1 MTARRH
7 GAGSALVALL
17 GVGLIASPGAVGQR
31 GTGTV
36 TGLVSLTAAKAA
48 PLAVSPYGRRGVPP
62 KRSTSPPD
70 IRNVIVYVAG
80 HTPGSPPPPLRA
92 RVAQRDEQFLPQV
105 TAVTT
110 GSSVEFP
117 NEDPFFHNVFSL
129 SKAAQFDLRRYPP
142 GSSRT
147 ETFTKPG
154 IVKVFC
160 HLHAQMTALI
170 MVLDHPWFVIPR
182 DDGTFTLPPVPAGEL
197 TVVAWHERIGERR
210 ERVRVVSGETTTLS
224 FTLPVLEPTP

>member
-1 MTARRH
+1 MMAR
-7 GAGSALVALL
+7 L
-17 GVGLIASPGAVGQR
+17 R
-31 GTGTV
+31 GTG
-36 TGLVSLTAAKAA
+36 GLVVLLWMGLWSAPVATGQSGSGTITGSVRLAAVKTA

-70 IRNVIVYVAG
+70 IRNVIVYITG
-80 HTPGSPPPPLRA
+80 RTPSSPPPPMRA
-92 RVAQRDEQFLPQV
+92 RLAQRDEQFVPRV

-129 SKAAQFDLRRYPP
+129 SRAAQFDLRRYPS

-147 ETFTKPG
+147 EIFTKAG

-170 MVLDHPWFVIPR
+170 MVLDHPWFVIPS
-182 DDGTFTLPPVPAGEL
+182 DDGTFTLPGVPPGEL
-197 TVVAWHERIGERR
+197 SVVAWHERIGERR
-210 ERVRVVSGETTTLS
+210 EVVRVIAGETTSLS

>member
-1 MTARRH
+1 
-7 GAGSALVALL
+7 VAL
-17 GVGLIASPGAVGQR
+17 GQG
-31 GTGTV
+31 GTGTIIGSV
-36 TGLVSLTAAKAA
+36 RLAAAKAT

-70 IRNVIVYVAG
+70 IRNVIVYVTGRTA
-80 HTPGSPPPPLRA
+80 SSLPPPMRA
-92 RVAQRDEQFLPQV
+92 RVVQRDEQFLPRV

-129 SKAAQFDLRRYPP
+129 SKAAQFDLRRYPS

-160 HLHAQMTALI
+160 HLHAQMNALI
-170 MVLDHPWFVIPR
+170 MVLDHPWFVIPS
-182 DDGTFTLPPVPAGEL
+182 DDGTFTLPGVPAGEL
-197 TVVAWHERIGERR
+197 NVVAWHERIGERR
-210 ERVRVVSGETTTLS
+210 ERVRVTSGETTRLA
-224 FTLPVLEPTP
+224 FTLPVLESTP

>member
-1 MTARRH
+1 MIALLRGARR
-7 GAGSALVALL
+7 GLVGLL
-17 GVGLIASPGAVGQR
+17 GIGLWSAQVAVGQSGG
-31 GTGTV
+31 GTI
-36 TGLVSLTAAKAA
+36 TGSVRLAAAKGT
-48 PLAVSPYGRRGVPP
+48 PLAVSPYGRRGVAP

-70 IRNVIVYVAG
+70 IRNVIVYVSG
-80 HTPGSPPPPLRA
+80 RTPSSPPPPMRA
-92 RVAQRDEQFLPQV
+92 RVPQRDEQFLPRV
-105 TAVTT
+105 TVVTT

-129 SKAAQFDLRRYPP
+129 SKAAQFDLRRYPS

-147 ETFTKPG
+147 EIFTKPG

-170 MVLDHPWFVIPR
+170 MVLDHPWFVIPS
-182 DDGTFTLPPVPAGEL
+182 DDGTFTLTGVPAGEL
-197 TVVAWHERIGERR
+197 SIVAWHERIGERR
-210 ERVRVVSGETTTLS
+210 ERVRVTTGETTRLS